1 MLKYHWNNI
10 TIRTNQQANL
20 MIKLFKEQQPEIGGF
35 DTETTGLH
43 IILDKPFLFQF
54 GWLDQKNKEGYSFVV
69 DIEKQPKLAHAVIQ
83 AWHKLAEN
91 LKYYFAHNIKFDLH
105 MLTNL
110 GLPYTKENVSDTMFY
125 IRYAHD
131 ALGPNE
137 GGPPL
142 ALKDYA
148 AKYIDRNAKLHEK
161 LLERERT
168 DQAKTFNLDLKRRL
182 AYCKIPEELKDKY
195 RSFTLSAIQD
205 MFKDPIA
212 EVSDFPEDVQKA
224 YIEWKM
230 NLPLYL
236 QQKVTQLVESDM
248 IRYDT
253 LNRDNVIRYAHYDIV
268 YMLELVLLT
277 TPAIEARQQWRAIE
291 IENSLIMPLYEME
304 RVGFKTD
311 ITYLNEVRKNMR
323 EYIIQQR
330 NTLQELTNRK
340 FAIGQ
345 HAVVKDILTSDF
357 DVEINSTNAAEL
369 DLVLSKLIIANPDN
383 PAIKVI
389 KIIQEL
395 RTLEKWYS
403 VYITRFL
410 KDLQHTDRLYTTINQ
425 VGTVSGRVTS
435 NFQQFPR
442 DPIMTH
448 DGKELF
454 HPRRMVKISGDGY
467 NGIVYL
473 DYSQIELRFQAL
485 YTILVGHPDL
495 NLCRAY
501 MPYKCYREYYNF
513 NNEYCRENFDFN
525 NPEHIKHWK
534 DYEWFKEEDNDIWE
548 PTDVHGATTTIATG
562 LKPGDKGFKEARYAI
577 GKRTNFAKNYGAQY
591 NKIRQMFPD
600 KTEEECHRIDNAY
613 YTAFPG
619 IKTYHN
625 YCYARA
631 SESYTTNLFGIKYY
645 NVSGHKL
652 INLLIQGSAAFY
664 LKWKI
669 RQIYEFTKANNV
681 KSRWQMQIHDEL
693 SWEKWKDED
702 TVFFDFQN
710 IMQDWPDG
718 MVPIVADME
727 VATDTWANKKGIETL
742 EEFQSYFSV

>member
-1 MLKYHWNNI
+1 MLQYHWNSM
-10 TIRTNQQANL
+10 TIETNEQANL
-20 MIKLFKEQQPEIGGF
+20 MLKLFKEQQPEIGGF

-54 GWLDQKNKEGYSFVV
+54 GWLDQKNKEGYTFAV
-69 DIEKQPKLAHAVIQ
+69 DIEKQPKLAKAVITT
-83 AWHKLAEN
+83 WHSLAEK
-91 LKYYFAHNIKFDLH
+91 LKKYFAHNIKYDLH

-110 GLPYTKENVSDTMFY
+110 GIPYTKENVSDTMFY

-148 AKYIDRNAKLHEK
+148 AKYIDPNAKMHEK

-168 DQAKTFNLDLKRRL
+168 DWAKSYNLDLKQKL
-182 AYCKIPEELKDKY
+182 ANCAVPENLKY
-195 RSFTLSAIQD
+195 RYKSLTLSAIQE

-212 EVSDFPEDVQKA
+212 RIEDFPKDIQKA
-224 YIEWKM
+224 YCDWKLS
-230 NLPLYL
+230 LPLYL
-236 QQKVTQLVESDM
+236 QNKVTQLVESDM
-248 IRYDT
+248 IRYDK
-253 LNRDNVIRYAHYDIV
+253 LNRKNIIKYAHFDIV
-268 YMLELVLLT
+268 YMLEIFLKT
-277 TPAIEARQQWRAIE
+277 EPAINARGQQRAIE

-311 ITYLNEVRKNMR
+311 IAYLKTVQQKMR
-323 EYIIQQR
+323 NYIIEQR
-330 NTLQELTNRK
+330 KTLLKLTNRR

-345 HAVVKDILTSDF
+345 HAVVKEILNTDF
-357 DVEINSTNAAEL
+357 NVKINSTNATEL
-369 DLVLSKLIIANPDN
+369 DLLLSKLIIENPDN
-383 PAIKVI
+383 PAIQVI
-389 KIIQEL
+389 KILQEL

-410 KDLQHTDRLYTTINQ
+410 KDLQQTDRLYTTINQ

-442 DPIMTH
+442 EPINTH
-448 DGKELF
+448 TGEELF
-454 HPRRMVKISGDGY
+454 HPRKMVKISENGY

-501 MPYKCYREYYNF
+501 MPYKCYRQTDTKII
-513 NNEYCRENFDFN
+513 FDYN

-534 DYEWFKEEDNDIWE
+534 DYEWFKEEDGTLWE

-562 LKPGDKGFKEARYAI
+562 LKPGDEGFKEARYAI

-600 KTEEECHRIDNAY
+600 KTEAECRKIDNAY

-631 SESYTTNLFGIKYY
+631 TQSYTTNLFGIKYY

-669 RQIYEFTKANNV
+669 REIYDFTKQNHL

-693 SWEKWKDED
+693 SWEKWQNED
-702 TVFFDFQN
+702 TIFFDFQN
-710 IMQDWPDG
+710 IMQEWPEG
-718 MVPIVADME
+718 IIPIVADMDI
-727 VATDTWANKKGIETL
+727 TKSTWANKQGVETL
-742 EEFQSYFSV
+742 EDFQSYFSV